1 METMLIIGLT
11 GGIGSGKSTVA
22 GLFRSKGI
30 EIIDADLV
38 AREVVDPGEPAL
50 DQIAAYFGD
59 SVLDQQGA
67 LRRDELRKRVFA
79 DSSARVWLEQLLHP
93 LIEQRIRQQLAACQ
107 SDYCILM
114 SPLLL
119 ETDQRALVDRILVV
133 DVGRE
138 TQLQRTLQRDTSSRE
153 TIEAIIDVQLSRHD
167 RIELADDVID
177 NDGEVLDLAHQV
189 DRLHDSYL
197 RMAAAS
203 SDSDTGRQ

>member
-50 DQIAAYFGD
+50 DQITAYFGD

-119 ETDQRALVDRILVV
+119 ETNQRELVDRVLVV
-133 DVGRE
+133 DVSRE

-153 TIEAIIDVQLSRHD
+153 TVEAIIDVQLSRHD

-177 NDGEVLDLAHQV
+177 NDGKVSDLAHQV

-197 RMAAAS
+197 QMAAAS

>member
-1 METMLIIGLT
+1 MLIIGLT

-67 LRRDELRKRVFA
+67 LRRGELRKRVFA

-119 ETDQRALVDRILVV
+119 ETNHRELVDRVLVV
-133 DVGRE
+133 DVSRE

-153 TIEAIIDVQLSRHD
+153 TIEAIINVQLSRHD
-167 RIELADDVID
+167 RIELADDVIE
-177 NDGEVLDLAHQV
+177 NDGKVSDLAHQV

-203 SDSDTGRQ
+203 SDSDTGRK

>member
-1 METMLIIGLT
+1 MLIIGLT

-79 DSSARVWLEQLLHP
+79 DSSARVWLEELLHP

-119 ETDQRALVDRILVV
+119 ETNQRELVDRVLVV
-133 DVGRE
+133 DVSRE

-153 TIEAIIDVQLSRHD
+153 TVEAIIDVQLSRHD

-177 NDGEVLDLAHQV
+177 NDGKVSDLAHQV